1 MSVQEDKSE
10 TAEDKA
16 GHKATAEADGPATK
30 QGLSPA
36 WLWQEVRLRS
46 KDLLGYGQR
55 VRSGVP
61 VEAGHNCSCILV
73 PSGADSNYFVFFRV
87 PVESIPSEIRM
98 S

>member
-16 GHKATAEADGPATK
+16 GHKAIAEADGPATK

-55 VRSGVP
+55 VQSGVP
-61 VEAGHNCSCILV
+61 VEAGHNC
-73 PSGADSNYFVFFRV
+73 
-87 PVESIPSEIRM
+87 
-98 S
+98 